1 VIVCVCRRVSDRA
14 VGAAIDAG
22 ARTVEDVARVTGA
35 GTSCGCCRPAIDLAV
50 RAQAACSDPPCPGC
64 PRAHGAVER
73 REAA

>member
-35 GTSCGCCRPAIDLAV
+35 GTSCGCCRPAIDQAV
-50 RAQAACSDPPCPGC
+50 
-64 PRAHGAVER
+64 RAHGACSDLPCVACPRAQAQAAR